1 MKRNIFLLLIFIQ
14 AITLSAKDTNTY
26 DTTEILRK
34 AKSNSDKVK
43 VYIEYSG
50 FVKNTNPES
59 AVEYAMKAI
68 KLARASNKKEIM
80 ADAYSN
86 IANIYFDKHNYPLSL
101 QNLFKSLK
109 LYKEINNKKQI
120 AYTFNLIGIIFSRQA
135 NYEMAMDYYLKSLKI
150 RKAINDKKGVSSSYN
165 NIGILYNNQGNH
177 KRALEYHFKCL
188 EMKKKIDDKRG
199 IAISNNNIGEI
210 YRHQDSLDK
219 AIKYYSKSL
228 EINRQLDNPNG
239 ISTVLLNLGIIALNK
254 EEYAKSL
261 DYFNRSLEISK
272 KTQDKYKIANL
283 HNFLGRYYFKT
294 NNPSKA
300 IKYYKSAYDIGLD
313 IGTPKIARDA
323 TEGLSTLYT
332 NINNYQQAY
341 NYHKLFKQISDS
353 IQNYK
358 AIEKFTQQEMQH
370 KFNQILKEK
379 EFERKQAEI
388 KQDAKIRKQRILI
401 YAFVTGT
408 ILLIIIAFVVIRN
421 NRIKQKANIALQQSN
436 AEINQQKE
444 EILTQHN
451 HLEKLNKEL
460 KKKNE
465 EITNQRNNLE
475 KLNFELFE
483 QKEAI
488 TEEKKLSDM
497 LVKNI
502 LPDIIA
508 DELINKKKIKP
519 HYYKLATVIFTDFK
533 DFTALSKELSL
544 LDLVNELDTHFAE
557 FDGII
562 EKHNIEK
569 IKTIGDAYLA
579 VGGIPLENKSNPI
592 SVVLAGVEIQRYAER
607 INRLQRKLKF
617 PLWELR
623 IGIHTGEVFTGVVG
637 KKKFAFEVL
646 GESVFVASRIE
657 DFCEVGKV
665 TISQA
670 TYDQVKDY
678 FECTY
683 AQTVD
688 LKNQYPMMI
697 YTVQGIKA
705 EYSINNEGK
714 VPNNKLF
721 RIIKDLSA

>member
-1 MKRNIFLLLIFIQ
+1 MKRNVYLILLFVLTIVV
-14 AITLSAKDTNTY
+14 SAQDTNTY

-34 AKSNSDKVK
+34 AKSDSDKVK

-59 AVEYAMKAI
+59 AIEYAMKAI
-68 KLARASNKKEIM
+68 KLARTSGSKEIL

-86 IANIYFDKHNYPLSL
+86 LANIYFDKHNYPLSL
-101 QNLFKSLK
+101 ENLFKSLD
-109 LYKEINNKKQI
+109 LFKEINNKKKV
-120 AYTFNLIGIIFSRQA
+120 AYTYNLMGIIFSRQA
-135 NYEMAMDYYLKSLKI
+135 NYELAMDYYLKSLKI
-150 RKAINDKKGVSSSYN
+150 RKNIKDKKGISGSYN
-165 NIGILYNNQGNH
+165 NIGNLFNNQGNYE
-177 KRALEYHFKCL
+177 KALEYHFNCL
-188 EMKKKIDDKRG
+188 EIKKEIDDKRG
-199 IAISNNNIGEI
+199 LAISYNNIGEI
-210 YRHQDSLDK
+210 YRLQDSLGK

-228 EINRQLDNPNG
+228 EINRQLGNPDG

-272 KTQDKYKIANL
+272 KIHDKYKIADL
-283 HNFLGRYYFKT
+283 HNYLGEYYFKT
-294 NNPSKA
+294 NNINKS
-300 IKYYKSAYDIGLD
+300 IQYYKSAYKIGME
-313 IGTPKIARDA
+313 IGTPQIASNA
-323 TEGLSTLYT
+323 AKGLSSIYN

-353 IQNYK
+353 IHNYT
-358 AIEKFTQQEMQH
+358 AIKKFTQQEMQH

-388 KQDAKIRKQRILI
+388 KQEAKIRKQRILI
-401 YAFVTGT
+401 YAFVIGT
-408 ILLIIIAFVVIRN
+408 ILLIIIAFAVIRN

-592 SVVLAGVEIQRYAER
+592 SVVLAGLEIQRYAER

-697 YTVQGIKA
+697 YTVQSIKPG
-705 EYSINNEGK
+705 YSIKNEGK